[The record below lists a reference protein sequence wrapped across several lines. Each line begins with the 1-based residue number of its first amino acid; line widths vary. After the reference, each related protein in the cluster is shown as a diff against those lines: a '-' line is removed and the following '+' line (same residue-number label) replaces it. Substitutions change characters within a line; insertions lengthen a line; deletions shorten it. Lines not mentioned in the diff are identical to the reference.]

1 MIVYVYDK
9 KSNVKVDTIKNVF
22 RVASNEEDFKIH
34 TEKGIESVPKKG
46 IKLVVYGF

>member
-9 KSNVKVDTIKNVF
+9 KSNVKVETIKNVF

-34 TEKGIESVPKKG
+34 TENGIESVPKKG